1 MAVTITVEQVREAF
15 PALAISES
23 DMIIQCHITTVNRAD
38 VCLDGNNV
46 PDEEQTCAKLF
57 GIAYLLE
64 IQQDGN
70 ITNTRSANGDS
81 ISRDKS
87 NKRGIDQFTYGRLLQ
102 ASDASKCV
110 INAIG
115 PQGSTPALV
124 AVGSATYRNR
134 RPIYEQNGGILS

>member
-15 PALAISES
+15 PQLAIVQS
-23 DMIIQCHITTVNRAD
+23 DMIIQCYITTVNRAD
-38 VCLDGNNV
+38 MCLDGNNV

-57 GIAYLLE
+57 GVAYLLE

-87 NKRGIDQFTYGRLLQ
+87 GKRGIDQFTYGRLLQ
-102 ASDASKCV
+102 ANDASQCV

-115 PQGSTPALV
+115 PQGSTPIFV
-124 AVGSATYRNR
+124 AVGSATYKNR
-134 RPIYEQNGGILS
+134 RPVYEQDSDLLP